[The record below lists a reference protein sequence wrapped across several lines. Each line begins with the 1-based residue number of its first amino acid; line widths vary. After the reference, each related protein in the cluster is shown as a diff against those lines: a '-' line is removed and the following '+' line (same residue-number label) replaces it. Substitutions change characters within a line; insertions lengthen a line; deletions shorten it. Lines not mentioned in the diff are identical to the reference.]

1 MPEDSM
7 AYDAF
12 GYSCLWRW
20 DKVNGRN
27 PTEMESKVIEDA
39 LAV

>member
-1 MPEDSM
+1 M

-20 DKVNGRN
+20 DMVNGRD
-27 PTEMESKVIEDA
+27 PKAMESKVIEDA